1 MLKAEIA
8 ADARNLRHGI
18 LQAEIAKVHTLLNR
32 IEHQRGHA
40 QFEQRGG
47 LRHIRVSDDDVEAPI
62 VRVHRMRLIAR
73 IDDAA
78 IKGSFQRN
86 FLLNIVSAL
95 RDLEARL
102 LAKLADPHAPGA
114 DDYLAGHEKRDKG
127 LRHGVKIRGTGVLI
141 VLV

>member
-1 MLKAEIA
+1 
-8 ADARNLRHGI
+8 
-18 LQAEIAKVHTLLNR
+18 
-32 IEHQRGHA
+32 
-40 QFEQRGG
+40 
-47 LRHIRVSDDDVEAPI
+47 
-62 VRVHRMRLIAR
+62 MRLIAG

-78 IKGSFQRN
+78 IKGGLQRN

-95 RDLEARL
+95 GNLESRL